1 MNGDNTETQ
10 NSDSGLQN
18 LEYLP
23 DFALMYSQED
33 LKKISQELTEKD
45 EQIFKEILELEKN
58 NDGKSDLMKDLLEAA
73 KKVLCSILTQ

>member
-10 NSDSGLQN
+10 KSDSGLQN
-18 LEYLP
+18 LEYLT
-23 DFALMYSQED
+23 DFELMYSQED

-73 KKVLCSILTQ
+73 KKGTMQYLD